1 MRRWAIWMFEQESTR
16 STTSDRLLLS
26 RLRGGEVDAAT
37 ELYLR
42 YADRLLR
49 LARRQTSLNLASRF
63 DPEDVVQSVFRTF
76 FRRFSTGAYDVPE
89 GSELWKLLLV
99 ISLNKLRRLG
109 QHHRAAKRDA
119 RRTVGGEEVTH
130 LPKTDD
136 GGAVAHLRLTIQ
148 ELLESLDATTCRII
162 ELRMEGHEV
171 QEIAQTVNR
180 SKRTVERV
188 LQTFRRRLA
197 DDISDLPTD
206 EERPHADG

>member
-1 MRRWAIWMFEQESTR
+1 MFEQEST
-16 STTSDRLLLS
+16 SGATSDRLLLA

-49 LARRQTSLNLASRF
+49 LARRQTAADLAARF

-76 FRRFSTGAYDVPE
+76 FRRFSAGAYDVPE

-99 ISLNKLRRLG
+99 ISLNKLRKLG

-119 RRTVGGEEVTH
+119 RRTVGGEDVTQ
-130 LPKTDD
+130 LLGNDET
-136 GGAVAHLRLTIQ
+136 GAVAHLRLTIQ
-148 ELLESLDATTCRII
+148 ELLESFDATTCRII
-162 ELRMEGHEV
+162 ELRMEGREV
-171 QEIAQTVNR
+171 QEIADSINR

-188 LQTFRRRLA
+188 LQNFRRRMA
-197 DDISDLPTD
+197 DDISDLPAGED
-206 EERPHADG
+206 SDADG

>member
-1 MRRWAIWMFEQESTR
+1 MRVWASRMFEQEST
-16 STTSDRLLLS
+16 SGATSDRLLLA

-49 LARRQTSLNLASRF
+49 LARRQTAADLAARF

-76 FRRFSTGAYDVPE
+76 FRRFSAGAYDVPE

-99 ISLNKLRRLG
+99 ISLNKLRKLG

-119 RRTVGGEEVTH
+119 RRTVGGEDVTQ
-130 LPKTDD
+130 LLGNDET
-136 GGAVAHLRLTIQ
+136 GAVAHLRLTIQ
-148 ELLESLDATTCRII
+148 ELLESFDATTCRII
-162 ELRMEGHEV
+162 ELRMEGREV
-171 QEIAQTVNR
+171 QEIADSINR

-188 LQTFRRRLA
+188 LQNFRRRMA
-197 DDISDLPTD
+197 DDISDLPAGED
-206 EERPHADG
+206 SDADG

>member
-1 MRRWAIWMFEQESTR
+1 MQVWASRMFEQDST
-16 STTSDRLLLS
+16 SGATSDRMLLA

-49 LARRQTSLNLASRF
+49 LARRQTAADLAARF

-76 FRRFSTGAYDVPE
+76 FRRFSAGAYDVPE

-99 ISLNKLRRLG
+99 ISLNKLRKLG

-119 RRTVGGEEVTH
+119 RRTVGGDDVTQ
-130 LPKTDD
+130 LLGNDET
-136 GGAVAHLRLTIQ
+136 GAVAHLRLTIQ

-162 ELRMEGHEV
+162 ELRMEGREV
-171 QEIAQTVNR
+171 QEIADSINR

-188 LQTFRRRLA
+188 LQNFRRRMA
-197 DDISDLPTD
+197 DDISDLPAGED
-206 EERPHADG
+206 SDADG